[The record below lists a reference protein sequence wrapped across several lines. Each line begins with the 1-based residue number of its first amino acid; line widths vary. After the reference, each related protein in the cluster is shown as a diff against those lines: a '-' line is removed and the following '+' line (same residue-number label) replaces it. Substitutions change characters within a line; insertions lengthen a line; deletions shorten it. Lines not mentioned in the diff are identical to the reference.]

1 MGNRITIC
9 LSCFCVGAISAVLWQ
24 KLPSTD
30 TMALMIA
37 ILVIAIVVILLF
49 SLEKPRSNK
58 TTFDVQ
64 LCCAVSGLILG
75 VLWVASVGHFYYA
88 WQLPKGKIQQDVT
101 ISGRVLSGGCV
112 SNKSNN
118 SEAAFHYVVSI
129 ASVNGESVATF
140 LDDGA
145 VPKPLNAVFSYAF
158 NFRARL
164 AHKQYKFSSN
174 SVKLVKSS
182 QRSLDGVKQLIRSQ
196 ASEKPAG
203 LQCLHNGDMFTA
215 VVKLKPAYGTA
226 NPVGASRQ
234 QQLVSQFIHV
244 TGYIKSIEHDKTSHE
259 HSWRY
264 DLATT
269 LEALNLKNLTW
280 WRALLLGDKAG
291 FTKDNWVLLQRTGT
305 GHIFSISGMHL
316 SLIAGVCLLAFNP
329 IVFILRHVFDI
340 FGRVQHFLAS
350 ITSLRLKTD
359 DGESKTNR
367 RSKLLTIKAPIR
379 TIVLCLLVVICFF
392 YALLSGSALPVVRAW
407 VLVAIGCA
415 LSLSRN
421 AWRPINIALAMLAL
435 NLLLFPLSMLSASF
449 YLSVGAVV
457 CIWFLV
463 TTWGLQRSPW
473 YVSLIKLQIALTLI
487 MMPLTLIW
495 FDSASIIALIAN
507 LIALPV
513 ITLLLPVCLLSLL
526 LLHFIHFGPIQE
538 LASTLFQ
545 ISDACLGC
553 LLSFLNQLSGFSI
566 SAFDVHQG
574 NGATL
579 CLLAAFVIFLLPAW
593 RYKKVCVLILSIP
606 FFSFIQKWLPVN
618 NEQWTLHVFDAGQA
632 SAIAVTKGSRA
643 IIIDSGA
650 QFNGIAH
657 TATAHL
663 LPFLE
668 STHVSSIDV
677 VIHTHSDND
686 HAGGLSAVKLHSLA
700 AQASFH
706 SPTAGCERGKRVYW
720 QNLTIEFLWPPKGN
734 KQDNNA
740 MSCVVKVSG
749 HSGSVLIPGDIEK
762 ASEYALITRE
772 INANRKINGTREIE
786 ESSAKES
793 ALIPSFSNLTANI
806 LIAPHHGSKTSST
819 DIFIEH
825 VAPEAVIFTQGF
837 ENRWQF
843 PASEVARRY
852 KLHKVKQYLTSYH
865 GYVRA
870 TFTQGSYHIDT
881 QRDTLHKRW
890 YLRGISPRH
899 LEAQPYLNNN

>member
-1 MGNRITIC
+1 
-9 LSCFCVGAISAVLWQ
+9 
-24 KLPSTD
+24 
-30 TMALMIA
+30 MALMLA
-37 ILVIAIVVILLF
+37 ILVIAIIIILLF
-49 SLEKPRSNK
+49 SLEKPRSTK
-58 TTFDVQ
+58 TIFDVQ

-101 ISGRVLSGGCV
+101 ISGRVLSQGCV

-129 ASVNGESVATF
+129 TSVNGESVATF

-164 AHKQYKFSSN
+164 AHKQYKYLSDN
-174 SVKLVKSS
+174 VERVQRS
-182 QRSLDGVKQLIRSQ
+182 QRNLDDVKQRARPQ
-196 ASEKPAG
+196 ASEKHAG
-203 LQCLHNGDMFTA
+203 LKCLHNGDMFTA

-244 TGYIKSIEHDKTSHE
+244 TGYIKSIEHDKTTHE
-259 HSWRY
+259 HSLRY
-264 DLATT
+264 DLSTT
-269 LEALNLKNLTW
+269 LEAQNLNNLNW

-291 FTKDNWVLLQRTGT
+291 FTKDNWALLQRTGT

-329 IVFILRHVFDI
+329 IIFILRQIFDI
-340 FGRVQHFLAS
+340 FGSVQYFLAS
-350 ITSLRLKTD
+350 IISLRSKAD
-359 DGESKTNR
+359 DGVSKTNR
-367 RSKLLTIKAPIR
+367 CSRLLITKASIR
-379 TIVLCLLVVICFF
+379 TTVLCLLVFICFF
-392 YALLSGSALPVVRAW
+392 YVMLSGSALPVVRAW
-407 VLVAIGCA
+407 VLIAIGCA

-435 NLLLFPLSMLSASF
+435 SLLFFPLSMLSASF

-487 MMPLTLIW
+487 MMPLTLVW

-526 LLHFIHFGPIQE
+526 LLHFIHFGPVQE

-545 ISDACLGC
+545 ISDACLGY
-553 LLSFLNQLSGFSI
+553 LLSFLNLLSGFSL
-566 SAFDVHQG
+566 SAVDIHQG

-579 CLLAAFVIFLLPAW
+579 CLLAAVVIFLLPAW
-593 RYKKVCVLILSIP
+593 RYKKVCILILSIP
-606 FFSFIQKWLPVN
+606 FFSFIQKWSPVN
-618 NEQWTLHVFDAGQA
+618 EEPWTLHVFDAGQA
-632 SAIAVTKGSRA
+632 SAIAITRGSRA

-650 QFNGIAH
+650 QFNGIAR

-686 HAGGLSAVKLHSLA
+686 HAGGLSAVRLHSLA
-700 AQASFH
+700 AHASFH

-720 QNLTIEFLWPPKGN
+720 QNLTIEFLWPPEGN

-740 MSCVVKVSG
+740 MSCVVKVSSQ
-749 HSGSVLIPGDIEK
+749 SGSVLIPGDIEK
-762 ASEYALITRE
+762 ASEYGLITRE
-772 INANRKINGTREIE
+772 INASRKINGAREIQE
-786 ESSAKES
+786 ISAKES
-793 ALIPSFSNLTANI
+793 ALIPSFSNLSADI

-825 VAPEAVIFTQGF
+825 VAPEAVIFTQGY

-843 PASEVARRY
+843 PASEVAMRY
-852 KLHKVKQYLTSYH
+852 KHHGVKQYLTSYH

-870 TFTQGSYHIDT
+870 TFTQGSYRIDT

-890 YLRGISPRH
+890 FLQGIRPRH
-899 LEAQPYLNNN
+899 LEAQR

>member
-1 MGNRITIC
+1 MVNRITIC
-9 LSCFCVGAISAVLWQ
+9 LSCFCVGATSAVLWQ

-49 SLEKPRSNK
+49 SLQKPRSNK
-58 TTFDVQ
+58 TIFDVQ
-64 LCCAVSGLILG
+64 LCCAVSGLLLG
-75 VLWVASVGHFYYA
+75 LLWVASVGHFYYA

-112 SNKSNN
+112 PGKYNN
-118 SEAAFHYVVSI
+118 EGAGFHYVVSI
-129 ASVNGESVATF
+129 ATVNDESTATF
-140 LDDGA
+140 LNKGIAPTPLAA
-145 VPKPLNAVFSYAF
+145 VLPYAF
-158 NFRARL
+158 NLSARL
-164 AHKQYKFSSN
+164 AHKQYKFSIN
-174 SVKLVKSS
+174 SVELVKSS
-182 QRSLDGVKQLIRSQ
+182 QRSLGSVMQLIRSQ

-234 QQLVSQFIHV
+234 QQLVSQFIHA
-244 TGYIKSIEHDKTSHE
+244 TGYIKSIEHDKTAHE
-259 HSWRY
+259 HSLRY

-269 LEALNLKNLTW
+269 LEAQNLNNLNW

-291 FTKDNWVLLQRTGT
+291 FAKDNWVLLQRTGT

-316 SLIAGVCLLAFNP
+316 SLIAGICLLAFTP
-329 IVFILRHVFDI
+329 IIFILRQVFDI
-340 FGRVQHFLAS
+340 FGSVQYFLAS
-350 ITSLRLKTD
+350 IISLRLKTG
-359 DGESKTNR
+359 DGKSKTTR

-407 VLVAIGCA
+407 VLIAIGCA

-435 NLLLFPLSMLSASF
+435 SLLLFPLSMLSSSF

-473 YVSLIKLQIALTLI
+473 YASLIKLQIALTLI

-495 FDSASIIALIAN
+495 FDSASIIALVAN
-507 LIALPV
+507 LITLPV

-526 LLHFIHFGPIQE
+526 LLHFIHFGPVQE
-538 LASTLFQ
+538 LASALFQ
-545 ISDACLGC
+545 TSDTCLGY

-566 SAFDVHQG
+566 SAFDAHLG

-579 CLLAAFVIFLLPAW
+579 CLIAAFVIFLLPAW

-632 SAIAVTKGSRA
+632 SAIAVTKGSRV

-668 STHVSSIDV
+668 STYVSSIDV
-677 VIHTHSDND
+677 VIHTHGDND
-686 HAGGLSAVKLHSLA
+686 HAGGLSAVKQHRLA
-700 AQASFH
+700 TQASFH
-706 SPTAGCERGKRVYW
+706 SPTAGCERGKRIQW

-740 MSCVVKVSG
+740 MSCVVKISSQ
-749 HSGSVLIPGDIEK
+749 SGSVLIPGDIEK
-762 ASEYALITRE
+762 ASEYALLTRE
-772 INANRKINGTREIE
+772 INTTRKITGNREKE
-786 ESSAKES
+786 NNSATARVS
-793 ALIPSFSNLTANI
+793 LPNFSHLRADI

-843 PASEVARRY
+843 PASEVVTRY
-852 KLHKVKQYLTSYH
+852 KHHKVKQYLTSYH

-870 TFTQGSYHIDT
+870 TFTRGGYHIDT
-881 QRDTLHKRW
+881 HRETLHKRW

-899 LEAQPYLNNN
+899 LEAQPLLIDN

>member
-1 MGNRITIC
+1 
-9 LSCFCVGAISAVLWQ
+9 
-24 KLPSTD
+24 
-30 TMALMIA
+30 MALMIA

-49 SLEKPRSNK
+49 SLKKPRSNK
-58 TTFDVQ
+58 TIFDVQ

-101 ISGRVLSGGCV
+101 ISGRVLSQGCV

-129 ASVNGESVATF
+129 TSVNGESVATF

-145 VPKPLNAVFSYAF
+145 VPKPLNAVLSYAF

-164 AHKQYKFSSN
+164 AHKQYKYLSDN
-174 SVKLVKSS
+174 VERVQRS
-182 QRSLDGVKQLIRSQ
+182 QRGLDDVKQHVTSQ
-196 ASEKPAG
+196 ASEKSVG
-203 LQCLHNGDMFTA
+203 LKCLHNGDTFTA

-244 TGYIKSIEHDKTSHE
+244 TGYIKSIEHDKTTHE
-259 HSWRY
+259 HSLRY
-264 DLATT
+264 DLSTM
-269 LEALNLKNLTW
+269 LEAQNLNNLNW
-280 WRALLLGDKAG
+280 WRALLLGDKTG
-291 FTKDNWVLLQRTGT
+291 FTKDNWALLQRTGT

-329 IVFILRHVFDI
+329 IIFILRHVVDI
-340 FGRVQHFLAS
+340 FGSVHYFLAS
-350 ITSLRLKTD
+350 ITSLELKTVNR
-359 DGESKTNR
+359 ESKTNR
-367 RSKLLTIKAPIR
+367 RLKLLTVKAPIR

-407 VLVAIGCA
+407 VLVAIGCV

-435 NLLLFPLSMLSASF
+435 SLLLFPLSMLSASF

-526 LLHFIHFGPIQE
+526 LLHFIHFGTVQE
-538 LASTLFQ
+538 LASALFQ
-545 ISDACLGC
+545 TSDTCLGY
-553 LLSFLNQLSGFSI
+553 LLSFLNLLSGFSL
-566 SAFDVHQG
+566 SAVDVHQG

-579 CLLAAFVIFLLPAW
+579 CLLAAVVIFLLPAW
-593 RYKKVCVLILSIP
+593 RYKKVCILILSIP
-606 FFSFIQKWLPVN
+606 FFSFIQKWSPVN
-618 NEQWTLHVFDAGQA
+618 EEPWTLHVFDAGQA
-632 SAIAVTKGSRA
+632 SAIAITRGSRA

-650 QFNGIAH
+650 QFEGIAR

-668 STHVSSIDV
+668 GTHVSSIDV

-700 AQASFH
+700 AHASFH

-720 QNLTIEFLWPPKGN
+720 QNLTVEFLWPPKGN

-749 HSGSVLIPGDIEK
+749 QSGSVLIPGDIEK

-772 INANRKINGTREIE
+772 IQEI
-786 ESSAKES
+786 SAKES
-793 ALIPSFSNLTANI
+793 ALIPSFSNLSADI

-819 DIFIEH
+819 DVFIEH
-825 VAPEAVIFTQGF
+825 VAPRAVIFTQGF

-852 KLHKVKQYLTSYH
+852 KYHKVKQYLTSYH
-865 GYVRA
+865 GYARA

-881 QRDTLHKRW
+881 QRYTLHKRW
-890 YLRGISPRH
+890 YLRGINPRH
-899 LEAQPYLNNN
+899 LEAQP

>member
-1 MGNRITIC
+1 
-9 LSCFCVGAISAVLWQ
+9 
-24 KLPSTD
+24 
-30 TMALMIA
+30 MALMIA

-49 SLEKPRSNK
+49 SLEKLRSKKNVL
-58 TTFDVQ
+58 DVQ
-64 LCCAVSGLILG
+64 LCCAASGLLLG
-75 VLWVASVGHFYYA
+75 ILWVASVGHFYYA

-101 ISGRVLSGGCV
+101 ISGRVLSQGCA
-112 SNKSNN
+112 SNESHNP
-118 SEAAFHYVVSI
+118 EVAFHYVVSI

-140 LDDGA
+140 LDDGV
-145 VPKPLNAVFSYAF
+145 VPTPLNTVFSNTF

-164 AHKQYKFSSN
+164 AHKEYKYLSDN
-174 SVKLVKSS
+174 VERGQRS
-182 QRSLDGVKQLIRSQ
+182 QRGLDDVKQHVRSQ
-196 ASEKPAG
+196 ASEKSGG
-203 LQCLHNGDMFTA
+203 LNCLHNGDMFTA

-234 QQLVSQFIHV
+234 QQLVSQLIHV
-244 TGYIKSIEHDKTSHE
+244 TGYIKSIEHEKTKHD
-259 HSWRY
+259 HSVRY

-269 LEALNLKNLTW
+269 LEALNLNNLTW

-329 IVFILRHVFDI
+329 MIFILRYVFDI
-340 FGRVQHFLAS
+340 FGRVQYLLPR
-350 ITSLRLKTD
+350 IKSLRLKTD
-359 DGESKTNR
+359 DNWSKTNR
-367 RSKLLTIKAPIR
+367 RSRLFITNAPIR
-379 TIVLCLLVVICFF
+379 TTVLCLLVVICFC

-407 VLVAIGCA
+407 VLIAIGCV

-421 AWRPINIALAMLAL
+421 AWRPINIALAMLSL
-435 NLLLFPLSMLSASF
+435 SLLLFPLSMLSASF

-513 ITLLLPVCLLSLL
+513 ITLLLPVCLFSLL
-526 LLHFIHFGPIQE
+526 LLHFIHFDPVQE

-545 ISDACLGC
+545 TSDACLGY
-553 LLSFLNQLSGFSI
+553 LLSFLNLLSGFSI
-566 SAFDVHQG
+566 SAFDVYYG

-579 CLLAAFVIFLLPAW
+579 CLLAAFVIFLLPRW
-593 RYKKVCVLILSIP
+593 RYKKVCILILSIP
-606 FFSFIQKWLPVN
+606 FFSFIQKWLPDN
-618 NEQWTLHVFDAGQA
+618 NEPWALHVFDAGQA
-632 SAIAVTKGSRA
+632 SAIAVTKGDRA

-668 STHVSSIDV
+668 SMHVSSIDV

-686 HAGGLSAVKLHSLA
+686 HAGGLSAVKQHRLA
-700 AQASFH
+700 TQASFH
-706 SPTAGCERGKRVYW
+706 SPTAGCERGKRVHW
-720 QNLTIEFLWPPKGN
+720 QNLTIDFLWPPEGN

-740 MSCVVKVSG
+740 MSCVVKISSQ
-749 HSGSVLIPGDIEK
+749 SGSVLIPGDIEK
-762 ASEYALITRE
+762 ASEYALITEE
-772 INANRKINGTREIE
+772 INDTREISGTYE
-786 ESSAKES
+786 INRTRDINDTLEIEKTSAKES
-793 ALIPSFSNLTANI
+793 TLIPSFSKLSADI

-819 DIFIEH
+819 NIFIEK
-825 VAPEAVIFTQGF
+825 VAPKTVIFTQGF

-852 KLHKVKQYLTSYH
+852 KHHGVKRYLTSYH

-870 TFTQGSYHIDT
+870 TFTHGDYRIDT

-890 YLRGISPRH
+890 YLQGLSPRH
-899 LEAQPYLNNN
+899 LEAQP